1 MSSKLRLAAL
11 AVGVSVLSTVAMA
24 QMPSTVP
31 MQVPSTQ
38 VPVPAPGMSPAITQ
52 RQDAMKA
59 VGAALGQVPPVM
71 RNERPWDGP
80 AMATAAGTIVTQL
93 TTAKALYPAGSTHAN
108 SRALPAIW
116 ERKAEFDGL
125 FDRAVDAAR
134 NLQQLAAAGN
144 EAGFRAAFPALG
156 QSCGA
161 CHTPFR
167 RPQ

>member
-11 AVGVSVLSTVAMA
+11 AVGFSVLASGAFA
-24 QMPSTVP
+24 
-31 MQVPSTQ
+31 Q
-38 VPVPAPGMSPAITQ
+38 VPVISQ

-59 VGAALGQVPPVM
+59 VGAALGQIPPVM

-80 AMATAAGTIVTQL
+80 AMAAAAGTIVTNL
-93 TTAKALYPAGSTHAN
+93 TTAKGLYPAGSTADN

-125 FDRAVDAAR
+125 FDRSIEAAR

-144 EAGFRAAFPALG
+144 EAGFRAAFPAMG
-156 QSCGA
+156 QACGA

>member
-11 AVGVSVLSTVAMA
+11 ALGFSVLATGAFA
-24 QMPSTVP
+24 Q
-31 MQVPSTQ
+31 
-38 VPVPAPGMSPAITQ
+38 APQIAQ
-52 RQDAMKA
+52 RQEAMKA
-59 VGAALGQVPPVM
+59 VGAAIGQIPPVM
-71 RNERPWDGP
+71 RNERPWDGS
-80 AMATAAGTIVTQL
+80 AMATAAGAIATNL
-93 TTAKALYPAGSTHAN
+93 STAKALYPAGSSSDN

-125 FDRAVDAAR
+125 FDRSIEAAR

>member
-11 AVGVSVLSTVAMA
+11 AVGFSVLAGGAFA
-24 QMPSTVP
+24 Q
-31 MQVPSTQ
+31 
-38 VPVPAPGMSPAITQ
+38 APQIAQ
-52 RQDAMKA
+52 RQDMMKG
-59 VGAALGQVPPVM
+59 VGAAMGQVPPVM

-80 AMATAAGTIVTQL
+80 AMAAAAGTIVTNL
-93 TTAKALYPAGSTHAN
+93 TTAKGLYPAGSAADN

-125 FDRAVDAAR
+125 FDRSIEAAR

>member
-1 MSSKLRLAAL
+1 MSSKLRLAGLAL
-11 AVGVSVLSTVAMA
+11 GLSVLATGAFA
-24 QMPSTVP
+24 Q
-31 MQVPSTQ
+31 
-38 VPVPAPGMSPAITQ
+38 APQIAQ
-52 RQDAMKA
+52 RQELMKG
-59 VGAALGQVPPVM
+59 VGAAIGQVPPVM
-71 RNERPWDGP
+71 RNERPWDGA
-80 AMATAAGTIVTQL
+80 AMAAAAGTIVNNL
-93 TTAKALYPAGSTHAN
+93 TAAKALYPAGSTADN

-125 FDRAVDAAR
+125 FDRSVEAAR
-134 NLQQLAAAGN
+134 NLQQLAASNN